1 MTTTYN
7 ADGSTS
13 RGWTCEGCGGT
24 LLPVNDDAMCAQC
37 VTLDE
42 EVDAAVVNA
51 GITTKQ
57 TLALHQLSQRFG
69 SETSGIEVR
78 LFVRLDDVL
87 TDDDRRFEVHA
98 IDVPCPTCPAGIDM
112 YCTDDDWATESD
124 VEHTDRR
131 MAAAAVRILIRDGFG
146 A

>member
-1 MTTTYN
+1 MEGTITMTTSTTLQRCDTCGRLSDELN
-7 ADGSTS
+7 VDGM
-13 RGWTCEGCGGT
+13 CPDC
-24 LLPVNDDAMCAQC
+24 LDAFEQQSMT
-37 VTLDE
+37 VPPT
-42 EVDAAVVNA
+42 
-51 GITTKQ
+51 TTKQ
-57 TLALHQLSQRFG
+57 TLALHQLSSRFG
-69 SETSGIEVR
+69 EDVSGIEVR
-78 LFVRLDDVL
+78 LFVRLDETL

-131 MAAAAVRILIRDGFG
+131 MAAAAVRILLRDGFG

>member
-1 MTTTYN
+1 MTTT
-7 ADGSTS
+7 
-13 RGWTCEGCGGT
+13 
-24 LLPVNDDAMCAQC
+24 
-37 VTLDE
+37 
-42 EVDAAVVNA
+42 
-51 GITTKQ
+51 TKQ
-57 TLALHQLSQRFG
+57 ALALHQLSRRFG

-98 IDVPCPTCPAGIDM
+98 IDVPCPVCDAEIDM